1 MKHVSLHQ
9 VINKISKEKGVILFA
24 TINAVLLQFSNN
36 VDAVLL

>member
-9 VINKISKEKGVILFA
+9 VINKISKEIRVILFA